1 MLMLFDYNT
10 EIYVKELQPHQTSRL
25 TKTRITNY
33 LFVLILKDI
42 IKFKLFLVSEDIII
56 IKQCLSI

>member
-1 MLMLFDYNT
+1 MFMLFDYNT